1 GADKFVSLWKSFWL
15 KISLVGYGSTTP
27 NEVKKPRIS
36 DSRER
41 CFKALG
47 NVLRA
52 SSNGRVFISNIKKA
66 NCLKIS

>member
-1 GADKFVSLWKSFWL
+1 MYTIFRIIHKNKNYELEERNRLICVKNFKKKS
-15 KISLVGYGSTTP
+15 STTP

-36 DSRER
+36 DSGEG

-52 SSNGRVFISNIKKA
+52 LSNG
-66 NCLKIS
+66 